1 MADLVE
7 LADVKDYLNIK
18 REEIDFDNLLKG
30 LISGVSEE
38 VQTVICREVF
48 INTEYT
54 ETRDGNGA
62 ASLVLDHS
70 PITADIT
77 SIVIS
82 ETAVTSS
89 YIKTYKKDGRVVLT
103 SGVFT
108 EGTQNIV
115 ITYTAG
121 YGADIANLP
130 ADLKLGVKK
139 LIKAEYLSS
148 HVANINIPPEDM
160 GDMVSN
166 TRKEGLDILKGYINY
181 GC

>member
-7 LADVKDYLNIK
+7 IADVKDYLNIK
-18 REEIDFDNLLKG
+18 REDVDYDVLLKN
-30 LISGVSEE
+30 LITGISAE
-38 VQTVICREVF
+38 VENVICQRVF
-48 INTEYT
+48 INVEYT
-54 ETRDGNGA
+54 ETRDGNGSS
-62 ASLVLDHS
+62 SLVLDHA
-70 PITADIT
+70 PITEDIT

-82 ETAVTSS
+82 DTAVTSS
-89 YIKTYKKDGRVVLT
+89 YIKTYKPEGRVILT

-121 YGADIANLP
+121 YGANIAALP

-148 HVANINIPPEDM
+148 HTENINIPPEDI
-160 GDMVSN
+160 GDKIEN
-166 TRKEGLDILKGYINY
+166 IRKEGLDILARYINY